1 MIYHYLFRILCFEY
15 KVVSVPYYYDEM
27 QHYELND
34 IIDCLPYS
42 DKNLWESNRING
54 YIIAQSNSKKKLSAT
69 DIIKFPWDEVELEK
83 NIEISNE
90 DIQRLKEKSKTIK
103 INTNGK

>member
-1 MIYHYLFRILCFEY
+1 M
-15 KVVSVPYYYDEM
+15 
-27 QHYELND
+27 
-34 IIDCLPYS
+34 
-42 DKNLWESNRING
+42 NG
-54 YIIAQSNSKKKLSAT
+54 YIFAQSNSKKKLSPQ
-69 DIIKFPWDEVELEK
+69 DIMKFPWDEVELEK